1 MYSTVQYCSVQYS
14 TVLHGIVLYSTLFT
28 VQLII
33 LPLTLTAQW
42 VRRSA
47 RRSGDG
53 SVCIVYYNTVY
64 CTVIQCTL
72 LYFTVMYFTVLYCTV
87 LYLTVFYYTVLYCTF
102 YLILVGCIVDSMEY
116 TQFSTFPLCL
126 LVVNNY

>member
-1 MYSTVQYCSVQYS
+1 MAKLKYSA
-14 TVLHGIVLYSTLFT
+14 TVLAGVVHMAAKAIFAYMFVPGI
-28 VQLII
+28 
-33 LPLTLTAQW
+33 
-42 VRRSA
+42 
-47 RRSGDG
+47 
-53 SVCIVYYNTVY
+53 
-64 CTVIQCTL
+64 
-72 LYFTVMYFTVLYCTV
+72 VMYFTVLYCTV